1 MNIFFD
7 LMAFQINIQGYFWS
21 IAILIFWDGFPPKN
35 FRKTILELK
44 NVKSDLC
51 GPL

>member
-21 IAILIFWDGFPPKN
+21 IAILIFWDGFPQ
-35 FRKTILELK
+35 ELSE
-44 NVKSDLC
+44 NNL
-51 GPL
+51 GT